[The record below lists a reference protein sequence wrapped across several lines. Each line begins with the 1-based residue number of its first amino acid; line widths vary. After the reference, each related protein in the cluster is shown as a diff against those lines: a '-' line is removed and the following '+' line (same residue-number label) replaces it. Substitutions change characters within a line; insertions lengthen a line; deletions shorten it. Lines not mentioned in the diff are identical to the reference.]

1 MKIEFLLHRITF
13 MLLLATQH
21 NIHST
26 LLISQED
33 SPFSLPSP
41 GFLPWSSVF
50 LQTNDTFSYLFGY
63 LDLFHALCGL

>member
-1 MKIEFLLHRITF
+1 MNIDFPLHRITF

-26 LLISQED
+26 LLISPED

-41 GFLPWSSVF
+41 GFLPWSPVF
-50 LQTNDTFSYLFGY
+50 LLTNDTFSYL
-63 LDLFHALCGL
+63 LVI